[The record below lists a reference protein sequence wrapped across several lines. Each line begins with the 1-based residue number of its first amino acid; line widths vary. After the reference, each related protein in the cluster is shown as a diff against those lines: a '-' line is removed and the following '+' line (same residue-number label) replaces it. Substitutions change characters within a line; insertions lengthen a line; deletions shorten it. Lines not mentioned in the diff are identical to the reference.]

1 MASQIRFAGYPSA
14 FVFEAPDG
22 KKKVQHLLWG
32 DWLRLK
38 PGDQGDFREVRA
50 RGVDGWMR
58 KDAFTTER
66 LLEATFVD
74 VGQGDGCLVVTP
86 DDEKIVID
94 AGVDD
99 HMYRFLRWRF
109 GEFRDPI
116 EFDVAIISH
125 PDQDHY
131 AGFSDLL
138 LDPMVSFGALYHN
151 GIMERKGSD
160 ALGPRKKDAGRSY
173 LTDLVGDEAELR
185 DFLSVPSRWKGKRY
199 PTMLEKALAES
210 AFGAFRALSVAD
222 GHLPGFGPGAKV
234 RFEILGP
241 VTEPDAAGRPRL
253 RWLGGVGK
261 TKNGHSVVLRAVY
274 GDVALFLGGDLNVES
289 QKLLLGFH
297 SGLDPIPGSLSE
309 HDVLI
314 ETARQRLEVDVT
326 KSCHHGSADF
336 YSPFLEALNPAATV
350 ISSGDDESHA
360 HPRADALG
368 TIGKRSCGF
377 RPLIFST
384 ELARSWRDQIR
395 HPSVLRARLHELLA
409 DRDLITGDTAQA
421 KKLRARIDK
430 KLTDTFNALDRSVAV
445 FGTIQLR
452 TDGKKV
458 AIAQKLERP
467 RGKTKWDIY
476 ALEPDAAERLLF
488 ESQHE

>member
-1 MASQIRFAGYPSA
+1 MASHVRFAGYPSA

-22 KKKVQHLLWG
+22 KKRIQHLLWG

-38 PGDQGDFREVRA
+38 PGDHGDFREVRA

-58 KDAFTTER
+58 KDSFTTER

-74 VGQGDGCLVVTP
+74 VGQGDGCLLVTP

-109 GEFRDPI
+109 GEFRQPI
-116 EFDVAIISH
+116 EFDIAILSH

-131 AGFSDLL
+131 GGFSDLL
-138 LDPMVSFGALYHN
+138 LDPMVSFGTLYHN
-151 GIMERKGSD
+151 GIMERKGKDS
-160 ALGPRKKDAGRSY
+160 LGPRKKDGGRSY
-173 LTDLVGDEAELR
+173 LTELVRNKTELR
-185 DFLSVPSRWKGKRY
+185 DFLSVPSRWEGKRY
-199 PTMLEKALAES
+199 PTMLERALTGE
-210 AFGAFRALSVAD
+210 AFGTFRSLSVAD

-234 RFEILGP
+234 RFEVLGP
-241 VTEPDAAGRPRL
+241 VTEPDAAGNPRL

-274 GDVALFLGGDLNVES
+274 GDVALFLGGDLNVAS
-289 QKLLLGFH
+289 QKLLLEFH
-297 SGLDPIPGSLSE
+297 TGLDPTPGSLAE

-314 ETARQRLEVDVT
+314 EAARQRLEVDMS

-368 TIGKRSCGF
+368 AIGKRSCGF

-395 HPSVLRARLHELLA
+395 HPSVLRARLRELLA
-409 DRDLITGDTAQA
+409 DRDQITGDSAQA
-421 KKLRARIDK
+421 KKLRARIDR
-430 KLTDTFNALDRSVAV
+430 KLTDTFGALDRSVAV

-458 AIAQKLERP
+458 VIAQKLERP

-476 ALEPDAAERLLF
+476 ALVPDAAGRLHF
-488 ESQHE
+488 ESEHE